1 MIRLG
6 LFIAALSGCGSY
18 DITLNDYTV
27 YGAPK
32 IFLDFE
38 LPDEALN
45 TCISQQI
52 IDQRITSA
60 EDRVAL
66 NCSNAGIETLEGL
79 SLFSQLE
86 QLKLSNNR
94 IRNLVVLGQLRAL
107 KAVWLDGN
115 MVIDPVPLQPLP
127 ELRWVD
133 LSGNSHLQCPKK
145 SLFGRVETLKLPN
158 HCSDLAQL

>member
-1 MIRLG
+1 
-6 LFIAALSGCGSY
+6 
-18 DITLNDYTV
+18 
-27 YGAPK
+27 
-32 IFLDFE
+32 
-38 LPDEALN
+38 
-45 TCISQQI
+45 
-52 IDQRITSA
+52 
-60 EDRVAL
+60 
-66 NCSNAGIETLEGL
+66 
-79 SLFSQLE
+79 
-86 QLKLSNNR
+86 
-94 IRNLVVLGQLRAL
+94 LVVLGQLRAL